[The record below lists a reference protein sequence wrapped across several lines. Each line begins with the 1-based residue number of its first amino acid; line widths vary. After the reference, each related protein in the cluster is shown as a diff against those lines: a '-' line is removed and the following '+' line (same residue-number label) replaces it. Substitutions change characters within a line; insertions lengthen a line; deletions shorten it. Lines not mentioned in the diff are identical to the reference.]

1 LVSLFQKHN
10 GDGQIFFT
18 NFVILQ
24 TKNLG
29 TYWLKNCVFTGVH
42 SSNLPIFLLKIQILN
57 MTNLG
62 KKEKTQQ
69 EGALNQSN
77 KISKISKICPTIIV
91 HNIIRE

>member
-1 LVSLFQKHN
+1 MGMARFSSQILLFNRPKIWEHFGWRIVFLLVYILVICLF
-10 GDGQIFFT
+10 F
-18 NFVILQ
+18 
-24 TKNLG
+24 
-29 TYWLKNCVFTGVH
+29 W
-42 SSNLPIFLLKIQILN
+42 LKIQILN

-91 HNIIRE
+91 HNIIRD